1 MTMSHLYH
9 LRRLTTHLRE
19 EANDY
24 SSSDADADSSADESI
39 EEVAEEIHDLSDFFL
54 GTAILRE
61 RLGDSSSGQRRED
74 ESYAAAVVN
83 MNTSCADNAGAT
95 SNTERTTSNPQN
107 PTDDDDAPPSPWQH
121 STATEKYFADT
132 HLFLG
137 PYGPKNWKLV
147 KCDEIRRVYAERY
160 PRSNFRENLK
170 RLLLHFQNGTGDF
183 SPEKTEQWYTSP
195 GNVSKA
201 YSLLFSL
208 YMDATYSNVL
218 EQMTAEQIW
227 RSHEIFQLYTLEDF
241 TIYNKR
247 MVDLTN
253 KRKNL
258 TCRCCVTKVLYV
270 RLRTFN
276 QTT

>member
-95 SNTERTTSNPQN
+95 SNTERTTSNSQN
-107 PTDDDDAPPSPWQH
+107 PTDDDDAPPIPWQH
-121 STATEKYFADT
+121 STAKKRVISD
-132 HLFLG
+132 L
-137 PYGPKNWKLV
+137 KNTSLIYT
-147 KCDEIRRVYAERY
+147 C
-160 PRSNFRENLK
+160 
-170 RLLLHFQNGTGDF
+170 F
-183 SPEKTEQWYTSP
+183 S
-195 GNVSKA
+195 
-201 YSLLFSL
+201 
-208 YMDATYSNVL
+208 
-218 EQMTAEQIW
+218 
-227 RSHEIFQLYTLEDF
+227 
-241 TIYNKR
+241 
-247 MVDLTN
+247 DLTAP
-253 KRKNL
+253 KIGSS
-258 TCRCCVTKVLYV
+258 
-270 RLRTFN
+270 
-276 QTT
+276 